1 MEFNIRVQFERIGQQ
16 IGTDGPA
23 LRQITDN
30 IWIFARFVSQQ
41 GRVMRRQSMHHG
53 EGCGLVQII
62 GRRLGRHG
70 IGEYAAPLWFIGRA
84 RALRQS
90 VTTQGQSWHQ
100 QGRAPGHTMDRL
112 VSCIQCHGYVLT
124 LKNVQFLYLGSSQSR
139 RLSPNRLKA
148 NTDNEIANPGNRIIH
163 GASL

>member
-23 LRQITDN
+23 LRQIADN
-30 IWIFARFVSQQ
+30 IGILARFVSQQ

-62 GRRLGRHG
+62 GWRFRCDG
-70 IGEYAAPLWFIGRA
+70 ISERPAPLRLVGGP

-90 VTTQGQSWHQ
+90 MAAQGQSRHQ
-100 QGRAPGHTMDRL
+100 QGCASGHTMDRL